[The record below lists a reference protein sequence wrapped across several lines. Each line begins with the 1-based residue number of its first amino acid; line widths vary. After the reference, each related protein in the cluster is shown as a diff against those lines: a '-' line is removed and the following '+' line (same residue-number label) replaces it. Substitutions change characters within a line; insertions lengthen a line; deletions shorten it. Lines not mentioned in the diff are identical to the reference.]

1 MLGPIRSKKAWRWA
15 AWGKH
20 PVVKD
25 YFRMSSSA
33 TLLEAFS
40 NWIDK
45 GYRMIASEGSP
56 TSHQYSWRFW
66 AKSPEKKGVACGV
79 VRDSSD
85 SLGRSYPFLIM
96 GIGTLDGWEG
106 HWNLLPLVFENAWSQ
121 IEYLSA
127 RVLRGFRQLEDEVRL
142 LRPPHPN
149 WSELKFKESE
159 SLRDVQFSS
168 KDMTPGVAL
177 RDAENSVRALKE
189 DAQVFVTLENDRGDD
204 PLLLAGQWHSF
215 LKTRL
220 SGAPNVV
227 FMGGIPEE
235 VHLAVFVRPLVPTDF
250 VRLWS
255 ICTRVN

>member
-1 MLGPIRSKKAWRWA
+1 VLGLITSKKAWHWNA
-15 AWGKH
+15 CGKH
-20 PVVKD
+20 PAVRD
-25 YFRMSSSA
+25 YFKMSSSA
-33 TLLEAFS
+33 PLPEAFS

-45 GYRMIASEGSP
+45 GYRMIISGRNP
-56 TSHQYSWRFW
+56 TLNQYSWRFW
-66 AKSPEKKGVACGV
+66 ARSTEKKGVACGV

-142 LRPPHPN
+142 LRSPHPN
-149 WSELKFKESE
+149 WSELKCKENE

-168 KDMTPGVAL
+168 KNMAPGVAL

-189 DAQVFVTLENDRGDD
+189 DAQVFVTLESERTKD

-220 SGAPNVV
+220 SGAPNAV

-255 ICTRVN
+255 ICSTVS